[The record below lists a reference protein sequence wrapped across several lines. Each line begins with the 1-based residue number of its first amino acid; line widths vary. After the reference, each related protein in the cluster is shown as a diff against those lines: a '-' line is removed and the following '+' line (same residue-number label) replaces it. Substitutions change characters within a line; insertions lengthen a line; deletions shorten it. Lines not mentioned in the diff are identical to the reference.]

1 MGAVGANLLCLAL
14 KEHIRKI
21 PESRLVDALYSQC
34 SFVKK
39 RRCRVPWLHLL
50 AENHL
55 HLVRMFISEVG
66 DNVLQTS
73 ERGRKVRKA
82 VGGMYGLSWAFFDHY
97 IPCATSCKSL
107 LRRGTRWMIRYMLA
121 QVGFWCQKVIKREP
135 YGIVEVNFES
145 VFGGRRPYAVTYR
158 KCTRFESCS
167 SLKRLDSFALCLP
180 KNWGARAI
188 VIAEEA
194 NTVCH
199 LRPISLEGKN

>member
-1 MGAVGANLLCLAL
+1 
-14 KEHIRKI
+14 
-21 PESRLVDALYSQC
+21 
-34 SFVKK
+34 VKK

-55 HLVRMFISEVG
+55 HLVRMFIGEVG

-73 ERGRKVRKA
+73 GRGRGRLGKPLGV
-82 VGGMYGLSWAFFDHY
+82 MYGLPWPFFDHY
-97 IPCATSCKSL
+97 IPYVTSYKSL
-107 LRRGTRWMIRYMLA
+107 LSRGTRWMIRYMLA
-121 QVGFWCQKVIKREP
+121 QVGLWCQKVIKREP

-145 VFGGRRPYAVTYR
+145 VFGGRRPNAVTYK
-158 KCTRFESCS
+158 KCTRFESYS
-167 SLKRLDSFALCLP
+167 ILKQLDSFLWYLP

-188 VIAEEA
+188 VIAEEV